1 MRTAARTLG
10 PGSQIF
16 RGFYSIA
23 GLLPKGGARVWGEA
37 HARGPD
43 GGLPLIALRQSRG
56 GVAGAERTVRPN
68 SDCLGAKRLQPDEPA
83 VQLSHSVRIGNN
95 CWRWQ
100 APVRPD
106 LAGGRLRA
114 NSYHFYFTISGFRLR
129 PQ

>member
-68 SDCLGAKRLQPDEPA
+68 SDCLGAKRLQPEPA

-95 CWRWQ
+95 
-100 APVRPD
+100 
-106 LAGGRLRA
+106 
-114 NSYHFYFTISGFRLR
+114 
-129 PQ
+129 